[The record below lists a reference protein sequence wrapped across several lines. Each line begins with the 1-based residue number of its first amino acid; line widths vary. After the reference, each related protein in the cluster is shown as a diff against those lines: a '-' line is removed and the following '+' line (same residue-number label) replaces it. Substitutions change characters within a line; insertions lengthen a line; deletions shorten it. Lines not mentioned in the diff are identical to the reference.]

1 MSNDKLK
8 GFEMCLSLCNIE
20 IVFKTEA
27 PGKKIEQ
34 HHVNHSTI
42 MKIQ

>member
-8 GFEMCLSLCNIE
+8 GFEMCLSLSNIK

-27 PGKKIEQ
+27 PWKKLS
-34 HHVNHSTI
+34 NTT
-42 MKIQ
+42 